1 MMQFEAATQ
10 AVEASKNAPQGRYGA
25 DEHADDDR
33 KAKISYVEASDAL
46 FAAITPDAL
55 GGIVRDDFS
64 GAALLVRT
72 LPALRPRF
80 KTAELRK
87 QRDNILALARTPMDR
102 TPMHE
107 RVLMGVYRAVAKGE
121 SLPPRFGPAW
131 EGIGFQGDDPAT
143 DLRGAGMLALV
154 SVLHMGAKRP
164 RLLREL
170 YAASAGGTAFP
181 LLTVSINFTQIAMI
195 ALRAGALTAEAN
207 KKKGVYEVFHAFHAA
222 CLLHMLTQWRR
233 RGLSIQDFGF
243 LKKEIE
249 TLAVR
254 KPRKLMQA
262 LQKYDS
268 APSEADAKARK
279 AMGVSGDKSDF
290 ASFG

>member
-1 MMQFEAATQ
+1 MDHGAANPRLKQLEGLTRLK
-10 AVEASKNAPQGRYGA
+10 ALCDAGVVSLGTFARAKASVLTAAFAGETDA
-25 DEHADDDR
+25 ADD
-33 KAKISYVEASDAL
+33 APL
-46 FAAITPDAL
+46 
-55 GGIVRDDFS
+55 
-64 GAALLVRT
+64 
-72 LPALRPRF
+72 
-80 KTAELRK
+80 
-87 QRDNILALARTPMDR
+87 
-102 TPMHE
+102 
-107 RVLMGVYRAVAKGE
+107 
-121 SLPPRFGPAW
+121 
-131 EGIGFQGDDPAT
+131 
-143 DLRGAGMLALV
+143 LALV
-154 SVLHMGAKRP
+154 DEAP
-164 RLLREL
+164 
-170 YAASAGGTAFP
+170 AF
-181 LLTVSINFTQIAMI
+181 AD